1 VNLAVV
7 GAFVLLLGVAAIAAL
22 LWLAA
27 GGAWA
32 PQVDLYQAIEEE
44 SVAGL
49 NVDASVK
56 FNGVDVGKVTSIK
69 LDPLDPGRVRLVFAI
84 VRGTPIKVD
93 TLAMLK
99 TQGLTGIAYVELDGG
114 GPASQPLRA
123 GTDGAL
129 PQIRT
134 KPSLGARLENL
145 LAGALSKLDTTTT
158 NIDKLLS
165 DDNRRAV
172 TQALA
177 DIAAVAHTVAARRG
191 TLDAGIADAART
203 FHHGAEVAAALP
215 PVIARIGRGAD
226 AIEGLGRAGTEAST
240 RAGAA
245 VGAAG
250 DDLQRLTSETLP
262 AVQRLMGEL
271 DTLSATLQRLA
282 AQTERNPSSLLFG
295 RTPPPEGP
303 GEGGSAVARP
313 APAAP
318 APKEAAR

>member
-177 DIAAVAHTVAARRG
+177 DIATVAHTVAARSDS
-191 TLDAGIADAART
+191 LDAGLADAAKT
-203 FHHGAEVAAALP
+203 FKRSAEVAAALP
-215 PVIARIGRGAD
+215 PVIARIGRSAD
-226 AIEGLGRAGTEAST
+226 AIEALGRAGSQASH

-262 AVQRLMGEL
+262 ALQRLMGEL
-271 DTLSATLQRLA
+271 DTLAAALQRLSE
-282 AQTERNPSSLLFG
+282 QTERNPASLLFG
-295 RTPPPEGP
+295 RGPQPEGP
-303 GEGGSAVARP
+303 GEGGPTPARST
-313 APAAP
+313 APTETP
-318 APKEAAR
+318 R